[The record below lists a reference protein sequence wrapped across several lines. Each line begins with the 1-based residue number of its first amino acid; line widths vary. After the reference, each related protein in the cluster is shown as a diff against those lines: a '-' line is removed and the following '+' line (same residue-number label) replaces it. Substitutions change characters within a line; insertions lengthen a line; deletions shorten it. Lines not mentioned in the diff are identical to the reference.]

1 MRRYVVFFL
10 SFAFLL
16 IAAGAVHAKKAG
28 EPDVKSYFVVN
39 ATTGTIIK
47 AKNIDQSIPPASLT
61 KVLSLYII
69 MDSLQRREIRLHDRV
84 KISRKAWQTGGSQ
97 MFLEPGTEVALEE
110 LMKGMAIVSA
120 NDAAVALAEHVCG
133 DVPRFVDRMN
143 RQARELGMRNSVF
156 VNPHGLPAKG
166 EITTARDMAIL
177 AADYIRRFPWALTL
191 LHSRQSYSYH
201 NITQPNRNRL
211 LGKYPEVDGL
221 KTGFT
226 WVSGYH
232 TIVTARKGQQ
242 RYIIVVMGA
251 KTPVK
256 RNREAAELLK
266 EALGMARG
274 TSVKPSPPLVKVPHR
289 TGVTPGKS

>member
-1 MRRYVVFFL
+1 MHRYVIFLL
-10 SFAFLL
+10 SFILL
-16 IAAGAVHAKKAG
+16 FIGPGTVFAKRTG
-28 EPDVKSYFVVN
+28 DPDARSYFVIN
-39 ATTGTIIK
+39 ATTGAVIK
-47 AKNIDQSIPPASLT
+47 AKNIDQPIQPASLT
-61 KVLSLYII
+61 KVLSLYVI

-84 KISRKAWQTGGSQ
+84 KISKKAWATGGSQ
-97 MFLEPGTEVALEE
+97 MFLEPGTEVDLEE

-133 DVPRFVDRMN
+133 DVPHFVERMN
-143 RQARELGMRNSVF
+143 RQARQLGMRNSVF

-177 AADYIRRFPWALTL
+177 SVNYIRRFPWALTM
-191 LHSRQSYSYH
+191 HSRQSYSYH

-232 TIVTARKGQQ
+232 TIVTARKGKQ

-251 KTPVK
+251 KTPWK
-256 RNREAAELLK
+256 RNREAAQLLK
-266 EALGMARG
+266 EALGITRTA
-274 TSVKPSPPLVKVPHR
+274 SAEPAPSPVKVSHR
-289 TGVTPGKS
+289 TVSPTGEP

>member
-1 MRRYVVFFL
+1 MYKYVIFFI
-10 SFAFLL
+10 SFILL
-16 IAAGAVHAKKAG
+16 FTGAGTAHAKG
-28 EPDVKSYFVVN
+28 SGDPGVKSYFVIN
-39 ATTGTIIK
+39 ATTGAVIK
-47 AKNIDQSIPPASLT
+47 AKNIDQPIPPASLT
-61 KVLSLYII
+61 KVLSLYVI
-69 MDSLQRREIRLHDRV
+69 MDSLQRKEIRLRDRV
-84 KISRKAWQTGGSQ
+84 KISKKAWKTGGSQ
-97 MFLEPGTEVALEE
+97 MFLEPGTEVDLEE

-133 DVPRFVDRMN
+133 DVPRFVERMN
-143 RQARELGMRNSVF
+143 LQARQLGMKNSVF

-177 AADYIRRFPWALTL
+177 SVNYIRRFPWALTTM
-191 LHSRQSYSYH
+191 HSRQSYSYH

-232 TIVTARKGQQ
+232 TIVTARKGKQ

-251 KTPVK
+251 KTPSK
-256 RNREAAELLK
+256 RNREAAQLLK
-266 EALGMARG
+266 EVLGITRTASAEPAL
-274 TSVKPSPPLVKVPHR
+274 PLVKVSHHVAP
-289 TGVTPGKS
+289 PAGKP